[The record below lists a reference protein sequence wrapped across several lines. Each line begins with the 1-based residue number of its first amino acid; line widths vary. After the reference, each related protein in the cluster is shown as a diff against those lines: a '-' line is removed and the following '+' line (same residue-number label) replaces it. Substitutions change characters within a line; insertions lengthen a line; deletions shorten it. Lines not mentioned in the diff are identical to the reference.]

1 MEILFK
7 YYGLDW
13 ISIFLN
19 LMAVIQLGNKSKWG
33 FVIFVAANLLW
44 IIIGITLLQSYA
56 IAFGNSIFLVTN
68 IRGFIKWQRQE
79 ELNLTEENSVNISC

>member
-33 FVIFVAANLLW
+33 FVIFIAANLFW
-44 IIIGITLLQSYA
+44 IAIGITLLQSYA
-56 IAFGNSIFLVTN
+56 IAFGNSIFLITN
-68 IRGFIKWQRQE
+68 IRGFIKWHRQDAI
-79 ELNLTEENSVNISC
+79 NIPAENPVNIPC

>member
-44 IIIGITLLQSYA
+44 IVIGITLLQSYA
-56 IAFGNSIFLVTN
+56 IVFGNSIFLVTN
-68 IRGFIKWQRQE
+68 IRGFIKWHHQDAVRIP
-79 ELNLTEENSVNISC
+79 EENPVNIPC

>member
-13 ISIFLN
+13 ISIFMN

-56 IAFGNSIFLVTN
+56 IAFGNSIFLATN
-68 IRGFIKWQRQE
+68 IRGFIKWHHQD
-79 ELNLTEENSVNISC
+79 TISIHEENPVNVHC